1 MKVKLAKDNQ
11 NLNSDQTLPEERVSM
26 YNCRQSISIQMVSS
40 LSSLDSVI
48 SVHTENNNFS
58 FLVWYN
64 PVKADTRLHLLRV
77 SSVLF
82 ITCINKN
89 NNTLNWFLRY
99 VDFISDNIFLSIQ
112 NNIFYFPQ
120 SKSLF
125 QLRINNLNWLFLNCD
140 SLKGNKFSC

>member
-58 FLVWYN
+58 FLV
-64 PVKADTRLHLLRV
+64 
-77 SSVLF
+77 
-82 ITCINKN
+82 
-89 NNTLNWFLRY
+89 
-99 VDFISDNIFLSIQ
+99 
-112 NNIFYFPQ
+112 
-120 SKSLF
+120 
-125 QLRINNLNWLFLNCD
+125 
-140 SLKGNKFSC
+140 